1 MATETDAARDRVLAA
16 RASLGEELETLEAS
30 ARSAIDIPAKIK
42 RSPAKAAAVVGGTAF
57 LALGGPRRVFRAG
70 KRAVTGEP
78 EPLPPS
84 MLPKEIDKSLR
95 ALGDDGKKVRGALE
109 RDFAAYAKQRA
120 KDRSGLRTLIVLTVA
135 RPLLSGAAK
144 AAAGRLFSPDEADFQ
159 TRLAKIRERSKRSSR
174 GRGQGRR
181 RSRRTRGRD
190 CHGSGRG
197 RRRRQEGCQGRRE
210 GRGESRRLT
219 RADDRA
225 GATLRGGRVAEWQT
239 RRP

>member
-30 ARSAIDIPAKIK
+30 ARAAIDIPARIK
-42 RSPAKAAAVVGGTAF
+42 RSPGKAAAVVGGTAF

-120 KDRSGLRTLIVLTVA
+120 KDRSGLRTLIVLSVA
-135 RPLLSGAAK
+135 RPILAGAAK
-144 AAAGRLFSPDEADFQ
+144 AAAGRLFSPDEAGFQ
-159 TRLAKIRERSKRSSR
+159 ERLAQIRERAKRQSS
-174 GRGQGRR
+174 
-181 RSRRTRGRD
+181 
-190 CHGSGRG
+190 
-197 RRRRQEGCQGRRE
+197 
-210 GRGESRRLT
+210 GET
-219 RADDRA
+219 ETGAVVGEEPGETVMDRA
-225 GATLRGGRVAEWQT
+225 ADVDAAKKAGKYAGKDAGKAGA
-239 RRP
+239 

>member
-30 ARSAIDIPAKIK
+30 ARAAIDIPARIK
-42 RSPAKAAAVVGGTAF
+42 RSPGKAAAVVGGTAF

-120 KDRSGLRTLIVLTVA
+120 KDRSGLRTLIVLSVA
-135 RPLLSGAAK
+135 RPILAGAAK
-144 AAAGRLFSPDEADFQ
+144 AAAGRLFSPDEAGFQ
-159 TRLAKIRERSKRSSR
+159 ERLAQIRERAKRQSS
-174 GRGQGRR
+174 GEAEAGVVVG
-181 RSRRTRGRD
+181 D
-190 CHGSGRG
+190 ESG
-197 RRRRQEGCQGRRE
+197 E
-210 GRGESRRLT
+210 T
-219 RADDRA
+219 VMDRA
-225 GATLRGGRVAEWQT
+225 ADVDAAKKAGKDAGKDAGKAGA
-239 RRP
+239 

>member
-30 ARSAIDIPAKIK
+30 ARAAIDIPARIK

-70 KRAVTGEP
+70 KRAITGEP

-120 KDRSGLRTLIVLTVA
+120 KDRSGLRTLIVLSVA

-144 AAAGRLFSPDEADFQ
+144 AAAGRLFSPDEEGFQ
-159 TRLAKIRERSKRSSR
+159 KRLASIRARAK
-174 GRGQGRR
+174 GQ
-181 RSRRTRGRD
+181 SD
-190 CHGSGRG
+190 
-197 RRRRQEGCQGRRE
+197 
-210 GRGESRRLT
+210 GET
-219 RADDRA
+219 EAVAGTADQPGETVMDRA
-225 GATLRGGRVAEWQT
+225 KDVDAAKKADKDSGKNIGKAGA
-239 RRP
+239 

>member
-159 TRLAKIRERSKRSSR
+159 TRLAKIRERAK
-174 GRGQGRR
+174 GQ
-181 RSRRTRGRD
+181 
-190 CHGSGRG
+190 SGG
-197 RRRRQEGCQGRRE
+197 G
-210 GRGESRRLT
+210 GESGAA
-219 RADDRA
+219 ADAAPGETVMDRA
-225 GATLRGGRVAEWQT
+225 ADVDAAKKADKDSAKDSAKNTGKAGA
-239 RRP
+239 

>member
-135 RPLLSGAAK
+135 RPLLAGAAK

-159 TRLAKIRERSKRSSR
+159 TRLTKIRERAK
-174 GRGQGRR
+174 GQ
-181 RSRRTRGRD
+181 
-190 CHGSGRG
+190 SGG
-197 RRRRQEGCQGRRE
+197 EGGDT
-210 GRGESRRLT
+210 GPAGAA
-219 RADDRA
+219 ADDAPGETVMDRAADVDAAKKAHKDSGKDAGKA
-225 GATLRGGRVAEWQT
+225 GA
-239 RRP
+239 

>member
-1 MATETDAARDRVLAA
+1 VATETDAARDRVLAA

-120 KDRSGLRTLIVLTVA
+120 KDRSGLRTLIVLSVA
-135 RPLLSGAAK
+135 RPILAGAAK
-144 AAAGRLFSPDEADFQ
+144 AAAGRLFSPDEAGFQ
-159 TRLAKIRERSKRSSR
+159 ERLAQIRERAKRQSS
-174 GRGQGRR
+174 
-181 RSRRTRGRD
+181 
-190 CHGSGRG
+190 
-197 RRRRQEGCQGRRE
+197 
-210 GRGESRRLT
+210 GET
-219 RADDRA
+219 ETGAVVGEEPGETVMDRA
-225 GATLRGGRVAEWQT
+225 ADVDAAKKAGKDAGKDAGKAGA
-239 RRP
+239 